1 MNRRISVNTTGFA
14 VPQSFI
20 TKGKQRLKQ
29 HIDTV
34 YLNNG
39 DEFEIELFNPKSNKV
54 LAKIEMNGNSIG
66 NGIILRP
73 GERVFLER
81 YLDEAKKF
89 LFETYVVNGNNEEV
103 KQAIANNGDVVVK
116 FFDEIT
122 TSNYFNSGSG
132 TVTINNPNWN
142 WNSTTNNPFTY
153 TTHNTLGVSNFNPS
167 NTSVFYNTSLTSG
180 TSNTSTFI
188 TSNTLLKNPTRTLK
202 SQNLATMDSLDDSD
216 MYKNPLRSVET
227 GRVEKGSNSDQ
238 SFTYDN
244 SLFYSYPTA
253 SDWWKI
259 KPQSTKPL
267 MKEDLVVYCTE
278 CGSKRKKDNHKF
290 CPHCGTKF

>member
-54 LAKIEMNGNSIG
+54 LAKIEMNGNFIG

-122 TSNYFNSGSG
+122 TPSYYSGSG
-132 TVTINNPNWN
+132 TITVNNPNWN
-142 WNSTTNNPFTY
+142 WSSTTNNPFTY
-153 TTHNTLGVSNFNPS
+153 TTHNTLGVSNFNPPG
-167 NTSVFYNTSLTSG
+167 TSVFYNTSLTSG
-180 TSNTSTFI
+180 TSNTSTFS
-188 TSNTLLKNPTRTLK
+188 TSNTLLKNSMSSPTRHL
-202 SQNLATMDSLDDSD
+202 
-216 MYKNPLRSVET
+216 ET
-227 GRVEKGSNSDQ
+227 GRVEKGSDSEQ

-244 SLFYSYPTA
+244 SLFYSFPTA